1 MRTEKR
7 PDQRLWEVQPGW
19 RLACLLH
26 VGIPPGYLEMEVSEL
41 VGGLCGLESFQDH
54 FSPGPGQVSGLS
66 FPRPSQI
73 DSPSLIRFANQFLQ
87 PLKGNSLCTRERP
100 C

>member
-1 MRTEKR
+1 MHAEKR
-7 PDQRLWEVQPGW
+7 PDAETSLWEAQPGW
-19 RLACLLH
+19 RLARLLH

-66 FPRPSQI
+66 QI
-73 DSPSLIRFANQFLQ
+73 NSLSLIRFANQFLQ
-87 PLKGNSLCTRERP
+87 PLKGNSMCTRERP